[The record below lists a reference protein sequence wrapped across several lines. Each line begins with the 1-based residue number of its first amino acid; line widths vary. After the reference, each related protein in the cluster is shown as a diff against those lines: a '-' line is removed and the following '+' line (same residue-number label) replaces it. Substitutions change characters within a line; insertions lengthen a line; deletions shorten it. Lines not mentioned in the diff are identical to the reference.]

1 LGDFAIDTAVRA
13 KPGSP
18 GRYTAD
24 VSRDWEIRGPNGG
37 FLAALA
43 LRAAG
48 AEAKIA
54 RPVSFNVHFLRA
66 AQFAPIEIDV
76 QTLHAGRTSESLQV
90 SLHQDGRRII
100 EALVR
105 TVAPTPGLAHD
116 VAQAPPTPHPNTLP
130 SPQDLF
136 PDQPWVNDP
145 YWLNIGPRIIDTTLW
160 RKTDAGPWPPVYRE
174 WYRFSPRARFED
186 VWIDAGRL
194 AVLMD
199 SMSWRAAQQPHPT
212 PRLYY
217 GSTVE
222 FSIWFHRADLSA
234 EWLLVD
240 YEAPVAE
247 GGTMGATG
255 RIWSDQGKLLASGGA
270 QLMCLPFP
278 SKP

>member
-1 LGDFAIDTAVRA
+1 MGDFAIDTAVRA

-100 EALVR
+100 EALV
-105 TVAPTPGLAHD
+105 LM
-116 VAQAPPTPHPNTLP
+116 
-130 SPQDLF
+130 
-136 PDQPWVNDP
+136 PDK
-145 YWLNIGPRIIDTTLW
+145 LR
-160 RKTDAGPWPPVYRE
+160 RSR
-174 WYRFSPRARFED
+174 
-186 VWIDAGRL
+186 
-194 AVLMD
+194 
-199 SMSWRAAQQPHPT
+199 HC
-212 PRLYY
+212 
-217 GSTVE
+217 
-222 FSIWFHRADLSA
+222 
-234 EWLLVD
+234 
-240 YEAPVAE
+240 
-247 GGTMGATG
+247 
-255 RIWSDQGKLLASGGA
+255 WS
-270 QLMCLPFP
+270 
-278 SKP
+278 